1 MTFAISQIS
10 FEPVSVKSISFTGSS
25 ADTLMA
31 LINSPTIPFGFDVG
45 LVPGVFLGS
54 LAAALAFGDFKLQG
68 YNGGLS
74 MVRYISGASLMGFGA
89 MLAGGCAVG
98 AGVTGGAVFAV
109 TAWLALFAMW
119 VGAGATDWL
128 VDRDAQETP
137 VVASAEP
144 EELKVK
150 AGAGGKSPLVP
161 AE

>member
-1 MTFAISQIS
+1 MS
-10 FEPVSVKSISFTGSS
+10 FK
-25 ADTLMA
+25 
-31 LINSPTIPFGFDVG
+31 TI
-45 LVPGVFLGS
+45 
-54 LAAALAFGDFKLQG
+54 LAA
-68 YNGGLS
+68 S
-74 MVRYISGASLMGFGA
+74 MVAVA